1 MLAAM
6 LRDPLGPESLG
17 QRGVELVLVRHGS
30 TPWSTA
36 GRHTG
41 RTDLCLDEEGE
52 KQARALAGRLGGESF
67 SRVLSSPRRRA
78 LDTCRLAGFGDR
90 VEVEPLAVE
99 WDYGAYEG
107 KTTAEITAS
116 RPGWS
121 LFDDG
126 CPEGESVAAVGSR
139 ADRLLGE
146 VARGSSTAGSR
157 ILVFAHGH
165 ILRVLAARW
174 LGLAPGAGR
183 YFILGP
189 ASLSRLGSEHGSPA
203 MASWNC

>member
-1 MLAAM
+1 MLPAM
-6 LRDPLGPESLG
+6 IPNPLGPESLPH
-17 QRGVELVLVRHGS
+17 RGTELVLVRHGS
-30 TPWSTA
+30 TAWSTA

-41 RTDLCLDEEGE
+41 RTDLCLDKEGE
-52 KQARALAGRLGGESF
+52 QQARALAGRLDSESF
-67 SRVLSSPRRRA
+67 ARVLSSPRRRA

-126 CPEGESVAAVGSR
+126 CPEGESVAEVASR
-139 ADRLLGE
+139 ADRLLDE
-146 VARGSSTAGSR
+146 AVRDPSRWGSR
-157 ILVFAHGH
+157 ILLFAHGH

-183 YFILGP
+183 YFVLGP